1 MASLQAILMTSRAG
15 EVVRPRLLGPIAL
28 YEQQETIM
36 SAHAA
41 PASVP
46 QGWTS
51 SQAVEAAARAARA
64 RRVSSGEIMTYVVD
78 GWVVREYPGH
88 RIERLAPLAEF
99 RDEDFPY
106 PA

>member
-1 MASLQAILMTSRAG
+1 MTSRAG
-15 EVVRPRLLGPIAL
+15 EVIRPRLLGPVAL
-28 YEQQETIM
+28 YEREETIM

-41 PASVP
+41 PASIP
-46 QGWTS
+46 QGWTG

-78 GWVVREYPGH
+78 GWVVREYPGRR
-88 RIERLAPLAEF
+88 RIERLAPLTEF